1 MRVLPSTHN
10 SPETA
15 FVINDYPFGFK
26 LRCFKRIWIETA
38 TKGTKKGLQRI
49 VEQTTKK
56 AVNCIKDEYDTAP
69 IDKDYLWNKPKTSVY
84 GMLKI
89 MVLNDDKQI
98 EFAGLGEMVWGDQV
112 EKFNEKYSGQLD
124 AIQMQRAGL
133 GLKEAA

>member
-49 VEQTTKK
+49 VEQTTSRS
-56 AVNCIKDEYDTAP
+56 VNHIKDEYDTAP
-69 IDKDYLWNKPKTSVY
+69 IDKPYLWNKPKTSVY
-84 GMLKI
+84 GMLKVMI
-89 MVLNDDKQI
+89 LNDDQI
-98 EFAGLGEMVWGDQV
+98 EFDGLGEMVWGDQV
-112 EKFNEKYSGQLD
+112 ETFNKKYSGQLD
-124 AIQMQRAGL
+124 AEQMQRATL
-133 GLKEAA
+133 GLKKAA